1 MTDKTQKTTQKQH
14 PDPFEYSQKPNYI
27 VGIGASAGGLEAL
40 QNFFSVLARGSGAAF
55 VVVQHLSPDYKSLM
69 VELLSKYT
77 PLHVRH
83 AESNLVVQPESVYLI
98 PPKYNLIIR
107 DGTLFLTEQ
116 EQKNLNLPIDI
127 FFQSLAEDQGAHAIG
142 IVLSGAG
149 SDGTRGIRAIKE
161 VGGVVMVQDEHSA
174 KFSGMPGSAI
184 ATGLADYILA
194 ASEMPEQLMKLLK
207 RPHIR
212 LAIEPNLHEIN
223 DSALEKII
231 SLIRDRTD
239 MDFSVYKYNTLLRRI
254 ERRMGISQTNDLG
267 NYLSLLHSSQRE
279 VDALAKDLLIN
290 VTKFFRDA
298 EVFHYL
304 AENIIPNIVS
314 KHLGKDP
321 IRIWILGCATGEE
334 AYSVGML
341 FEEYLFKHQSKINF
355 KIFATDLDKDSVDF
369 AANGIYPVSIAA
381 DIPQPF
387 LEKYFTNLGDSYQV
401 CRRLRERI
409 VFAKQNVL
417 RDPPFTKLDFVSCRN
432 LMIYLQP
439 SAQKKL
445 LSLVYFGLNTNGYLM
460 LGTSETVGELHS
472 SFETI
477 DGRFRIF
484 QRREGGHLSLADT
497 LRLSSSASSPS
508 KTRELPSTSDL
519 QHNRFWEQ
527 VKDKLID
534 EYVPAGFV
542 INERLEILHSIGK
555 TPHFITLPRGRITWN
570 LAKMLPRDLS
580 LALTTATSR
589 VRQEHKKLEYKG
601 IAFDIDNEF
610 YMIDLVVEEV
620 PNNDIYSKTFLV
632 LFAKSLAEPLTL
644 PTEKSPVE
652 ERLLQRI
659 ADLEKD
665 LQDTRVSLQT
675 ALEERESTNEELQ
688 ATNEELLSS
697 NEELQSTN
705 EELES
710 VNEELYTV
718 NTEYQGK
725 IQQLIELND
734 DLDNFLQSTD
744 IGVIFLDSD
753 LRLRK
758 FTPAITR
765 EINLLMH
772 DIGRPLN
779 DLAHPLINDMLDA
792 LRELQTANQSH
803 IEKNVMTN
811 NVWYLMQAR
820 PFKRHMTGNHGFVIT
835 LVNITFVREMQMAL
849 QASERRW
856 ETILE
861 TVPVGICVTDAKGHF
876 VAVNP
881 SYCNIYGY
889 NKDEI
894 IGESFL
900 KIVLP
905 EQREEAQKMHDYFIE
920 TGEEIPTAWNV
931 MRRDGKVI
939 PIHVRAT
946 LLVDAQ
952 NQRFKVTIVEQNAY
966 D

>member
-1 MTDKTQKTTQKQH
+1 MIEHT
-14 PDPFEYSQKPNYI
+14 SQETNLSEQIKKPNYI
-27 VGIGASAGGLEAL
+27 IGIGSSAGGLEAL
-40 QNFFSVLARGSGAAF
+40 QNFFSALKHGSGAAF

-77 PLHVRH
+77 SLHVCH
-83 AESNLVVQPESVYLI
+83 AASDIPVQPETVYLI

-107 DGTLFLTEQ
+107 QGTLFLTKQ

-149 SDGTRGIRAIKE
+149 SDGSRGIRAIKE
-161 VGGVVMVQDEHSA
+161 AGGIVMVQDEHSA

-184 ATGLADYILA
+184 ATGLADYILT
-194 ASEMPEQLMKLLK
+194 ASEMPEQLIKLLK
-207 RPHIR
+207 RPQIR
-212 LAIEPNLHEIN
+212 LAIDTNAPELNEPM
-223 DSALEKII
+223 LEQILT
-231 SLIRDRTD
+231 LIRERTD

-254 ERRMGISQTNDLG
+254 ERRMGISQTSDLE
-267 NYLSLLHSSQRE
+267 NYLSVLQSSQRE
-279 VDALAKDLLIN
+279 VELLSKDLLIN
-290 VTKFFRDA
+290 VTKFFRDS
-298 EVFHYL
+298 EVFSYFTDQ
-304 AENIIPNIVS
+304 IIPKIVS
-314 KHLGKDP
+314 NHVGKDP
-321 IRIWILGCATGEE
+321 IRIWVLGCATGEE
-334 AYSVGML
+334 AYSIGML
-341 FEEYLFKHQSKINF
+341 FEEHLSKIQSKVNF
-355 KIFATDLDKDSVDF
+355 KIFATDLDKDAIDF
-369 AANGIYPVSIAA
+369 ASNGIYPISIAS
-381 DIPQPF
+381 DIPQDF
-387 LEKYFTNLGDSYQV
+387 LEKYFTNLGDGYQV

-417 RDPPFTKLDFVSCRN
+417 RDPPFTKLNFVSCRN
-432 LMIYLQP
+432 VMIYLQP

-445 LSLVYFGLNTNGYLM
+445 LSLVYFGLNKNGYLM
-460 LGTSETVGELHS
+460 LGTSETVGELHT

-484 QRREGGHLSLADT
+484 QRREGGQLSLADA
-497 LRLSSSASSPS
+497 LRASPNTPTS
-508 KTRELPSTSDL
+508 TRLRELPSTSDL

-527 VKDKLID
+527 IKEKLID
-534 EYVPAGFV
+534 EYISPGFV

-570 LAKMLPRDLS
+570 LSKMLPRDLS
-580 LALTTATSR
+580 LALTTATNR
-589 VRQEHKKLEYKG
+589 VRQEHTKIEYKG
-601 IAFDIDNEF
+601 ITFEIDKIF
-610 YMIDLVVEEV
+610 HIIDLIVEEL
-620 PNNDIYSKTFLV
+620 PTTDIYSTTMLV
-632 LFAKSLAEPLTL
+632 LFAKSMTEPFVL
-644 PTEKSPVE
+644 PTEKNPAE

-659 ADLEKD
+659 SDLEKD

-753 LRLRK
+753 LCLRK

-765 EINLLMH
+765 EVNLLVH
-772 DIGRPLN
+772 DIGRPLH
-779 DLAHPLINDMLDA
+779 DLAHPLINDILTA
-792 LRELQTANQSH
+792 LNELQKTKQTH

-811 NVWYLMQAR
+811 NIWYLMQVR

-835 LVNITFVREMQMAL
+835 LINVTFLREIQLAL

-861 TVPVGICVTDAKGHF
+861 MVPIGICVTNEKGEY

-881 SYCNIYGY
+881 TYCNIYGY
-889 NKDEI
+889 SQEEI
-894 IGESFL
+894 LSQSLFDIFA
-900 KIVLP
+900 P
-905 EQREEAQKMHDYFIE
+905 EERIPMMKKQAKFIQ
-920 TGEEIPTAWNV
+920 TGEESPTMWEV
-931 MRRDGKVI
+931 FRRDGKQI
-939 PIHVRAT
+939 KLNIRNT
-946 LLVDAQ
+946 LFTDSQ
-952 NQRFKVTIVEQNAY
+952 NQHFCVTLIENVIS
-966 D
+966 